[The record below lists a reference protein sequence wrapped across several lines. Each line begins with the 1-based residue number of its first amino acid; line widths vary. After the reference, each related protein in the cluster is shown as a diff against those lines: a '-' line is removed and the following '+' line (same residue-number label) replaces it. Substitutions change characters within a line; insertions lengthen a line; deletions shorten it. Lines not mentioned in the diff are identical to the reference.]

1 VTLLSFPNRLRIV
14 DWRLLAPER
23 MDTLYSA
30 EADRWARLDWD
41 TTSQWQE
48 VERGRRL
55 GTTAGFAV
63 LDDRGE
69 ITGWTFY
76 QVRNRILQVGVFES
90 PSEPVTI
97 ALVDKLLN
105 EQTLAFVDTVAF
117 FALSDAPALTP
128 ALRNK
133 GLQVDRYWYL
143 SRDLT
148 RTVPPELNDIRRWR
162 FEDIQATADLFGR
175 CYKGASDSRPFAQG
189 GTPDEWAEYVNRLT
203 RGFGCG
209 TLLPEA
215 SLCVPSG
222 PNRLVGA
229 ALMTKISESTAHLA
243 QLVVDPQFQGRRL
256 GIQLLEMAASA
267 AARQGCRRLTLIVG
281 GSNRRARSV
290 YETARFHAAGSFVA
304 AGLLNRVGQLVLRR
318 PAHS

>member
-1 VTLLSFPNRLRIV
+1 MTLLSFPNRLRIV
-14 DWRLLAPER
+14 DWRMLAPER
-23 MDTLYSA
+23 VEALYSS
-30 EADRWARLDWD
+30 EADRWSRLDWD
-41 TTSQWQE
+41 TTAQWQE
-48 VERGRRL
+48 VERGRRF

-69 ITGWTFY
+69 IIGWTFY

-105 EQTLAFVDTVAF
+105 EQTLAFVDTVSF
-117 FALSDAPALTP
+117 FALSEAPALTP

-148 RTVPPELNDIRRWR
+148 RTVPPALNDIRRWR

-189 GTPDEWAEYVNRLT
+189 GTPEEWSEYANRLT

-209 TLLPEA
+209 TLITEA

-229 ALMTKISESTAHLA
+229 ALVTRISESTAHLA
-243 QLVVDPQFQGRRL
+243 QLVVDPQFQGRQL

-267 AARQGCRRLTLIVG
+267 AVRQGCRRLTLIVG

-290 YETARFHAAGSFVA
+290 YETARFHATGSFVA
-304 AGLLNRVGQLVLRR
+304 AGLLNRVDQLILRR
-318 PAHS
+318 PARS